1 MTGADRFDQRLRR
14 LRAFPRPLRIVMARP
29 RFFVSLAIGLVA
41 LALMPANMRIS
52 TRLLV
57 AWDIAIALYLLLVY
71 TTVMT
76 GGDAIRQHAALMD
89 DGRFGILVLTSIA
102 AFATF
107 AAIVTELGGGH
118 RALYSLVL
126 ALGTIAL
133 SWAAIH
139 TTFALHYAHEYYR
152 GDVAGGLVFPGNE
165 APDYWDFVYFS
176 FVVGMTAQVSDVGI
190 TDKAIRR
197 TATAHG
203 IASFFFNTA
212 LLALTINIMAGAL

>member
-1 MTGADRFDQRLRR
+1 MTADDRLERRLRR
-14 LRAFPRPLRIVMARP
+14 LRGIPRPLRIVVARP
-29 RFFVSLAIGLVA
+29 RLFVSLAIGLIA
-41 LALMPANMRIS
+41 LALLPGVMRAS

-71 TTVMT
+71 TTLMT
-76 GGDAIRQHAALMD
+76 SAETIREDAALMD
-89 DGRFGILVLTSIA
+89 DGRFGILILTSVA

-118 RALYSLVL
+118 RAYYSVVL
-126 ALGTIAL
+126 AIGTIGL

-139 TTFALHYAHEYYR
+139 TTFALHYAHDYY
-152 GDVAGGLVFPGNE
+152 GDDSPGGLTFPGNE

-176 FVVGMTAQVSDVGI
+176 FVIGMTAQVSDVGI
-190 TDKAIRR
+190 TDKVIRR

-203 IASFFFNTA
+203 IASFVFNTA
-212 LLALTINIMAGAL
+212 LLALTINIVAGAL